1 VAICVVFVDSSAV
14 GAKGTPVSVA
24 DFDITTFS
32 VPLTGLE
39 TSPLLSSVNTGN
51 EGSNVWSI
59 GWAANVAPPLLQCTA
74 IEALVIICVI

>member
-51 EGSNVWSI
+51 EGSNV
-59 GWAANVAPPLLQCTA
+59 
-74 IEALVIICVI
+74 